1 MRGSYPRYIACSR
14 EKKLVIDKDMITAQ
28 LWLDMVKSR
37 LGRPAD
43 ADLKQKLKNVFHI
56 DVDIPADKPRL
67 IDLLAKFSKLRD
79 SLSQPFPLQCEVK
92 ENILAAFVDP
102 ADPAG
107 TMHFTPGYFRS
118 KDIRASKL
126 IPERSHTVLKI
137 GHAGMRGG
145 AEIKFGVAPDEDNG
159 FTYAEAVTN
168 SYCYEWFSRCM
179 QPGYV
184 STALEGATI
193 AAHPHR

>member
-37 LGRPAD
+37 
-43 ADLKQKLKNVFHI
+43 
-56 DVDIPADKPRL
+56 
-67 IDLLAKFSKLRD
+67 
-79 SLSQPFPLQCEVK
+79 
-92 ENILAAFVDP
+92 
-102 ADPAG
+102 
-107 TMHFTPGYFRS
+107 
-118 KDIRASKL
+118 
-126 IPERSHTVLKI
+126 
-137 GHAGMRGG
+137 
-145 AEIKFGVAPDEDNG
+145 
-159 FTYAEAVTN
+159 
-168 SYCYEWFSRCM
+168 CM